1 MAATVVGVAQT
12 ALTLGVQLQVLI
24 NSYLSMPVHKA
35 SKTALN
41 VVPTVWTAG
50 GVRIEPISY
59 RTEYSAEI
67 SEQLL
72 VNVNGGK
79 DFLTDNIAARPR
91 TWKITGYIPS
101 DIIPDVLRQAA
112 SVGGNSVPQVGNLV
126 NTAMGLSSEISGF
139 LPSLKT
145 RQKYLESLFF
155 GRTTFEF
162 KTRDNE
168 YIHNAVM
175 SSLMIERKPDAQN
188 KLYIDVSIKEI
199 NILSST
205 TLSSAS
211 VPNSG
216 TANNLDSN
224 NLGSSSTSKVSAPT
238 VAAGSEFTHAMVAK

>member
-1 MAATVVGVAQT
+1 MSNLAGVAQT
-12 ALTLGVQLQVLI
+12 SLTLGVQLQVLI
-24 NSYLSMPVHKA
+24 NSYLSMPVLKA
-35 SKTALN
+35 SSTAIN

-91 TWKITGYIPS
+91 TWKITGYVPS
-101 DIIPDVLRQAA
+101 DLIPDVLRQAA
-112 SVGGNSVPQVGNLV
+112 NVGGSVVPQLAGITVP
-126 NTAMGLSSEISGF
+126 MSLSTEISGF

-175 SSLMIERKPDAQN
+175 SSLMIERKPEAQN

-205 TLSSAS
+205 ILSSS
-211 VPNSG
+211 STPSSG
-216 TANNLDSN
+216 TRGNTDPN
-224 NLGSSSTSKVSAPT
+224 NLGSASSTKVSVPSQ
-238 VAAGSEFTHAMVAK
+238 AGSFKVTHALVSN